1 MIRGQPWGHWV
12 FSPFPPATS
21 FIINEHNGQHWTGN
35 YAGQVSKPKS
45 LPPASFPREK
55 TKLPGEKTKLPGEK
69 TKLMGEKTKLTGEKT
84 KFARRNKHGEHH
96 GQVQVGVAAV
106 EEPGH
111 VPPARPRQLLHAIA
125 EQPKARQQFY
135 RFGVLCKIW
144 PLFRGIYLPL
154 PFTQFPSNVQFR
166 AKAFRVN
173 YVSWYTIPVTLL
185 RLSNH
190 WSMIP
195 VTPLIFS
202 NHWSMILVT
211 FLRISNH
218 WYTISVTLANQN
230 SHVKNNR

>member
-1 MIRGQPWGHWV
+1 MNFENILISCLSHTRNRD

-55 TKLPGEKTKLPGEK
+55 TKLLGEKTKLPGEK
-69 TKLMGEKTKLTGEKT
+69 TKLPGEKTKLTGEKT
-84 KFARRNKHGEHH
+84 KFARGNKHGEHH

-111 VPPARPRQLLHAIA
+111 VPPARPRQLLHAVA
-125 EQPKARQQFY
+125 EQPRARQHFY

-154 PFTQFPSNVQFR
+154 PFTLFPSNVQFR

-173 YVSWYTIPVTLL
+173 YVSWNIGSTHIKSILYLFMFRMNIPCQMT
-185 RLSNH
+185 
-190 WSMIP
+190 
-195 VTPLIFS
+195 
-202 NHWSMILVT
+202 
-211 FLRISNH
+211 
-218 WYTISVTLANQN
+218 
-230 SHVKNNR
+230 